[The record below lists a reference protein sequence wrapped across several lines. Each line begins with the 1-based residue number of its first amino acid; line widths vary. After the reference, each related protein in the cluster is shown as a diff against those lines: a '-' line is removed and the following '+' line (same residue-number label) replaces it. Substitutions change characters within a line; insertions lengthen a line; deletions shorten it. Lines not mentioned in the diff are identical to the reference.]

1 MAAERMGVSVEDIT
15 FFDDNIIALKT
26 AEEAGLRTVGV
37 FDESS
42 AADEAAIR
50 AATVRYLRRW
60 EELL

>member
-1 MAAERMGVSVEDIT
+1 MGTKPENT
-15 FFDDNIIALKT
+15 LFFDDNLLALTT
-26 AEEAGLRTVGV
+26 AARAGMLSVGV